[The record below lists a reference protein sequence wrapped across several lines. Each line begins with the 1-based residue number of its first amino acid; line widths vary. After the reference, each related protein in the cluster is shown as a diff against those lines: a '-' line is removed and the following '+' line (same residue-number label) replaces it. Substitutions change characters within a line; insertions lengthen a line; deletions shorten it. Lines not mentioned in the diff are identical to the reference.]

1 MKIDH
6 STRTY
11 LIFGTMILF
20 ALLLTGRLFFIQI
33 INGKEYEN
41 RADRQYVTQTSN
53 IYNRGLIFFK
63 KKDGTELTAAG
74 LKEGYIIA
82 INPKMISDP
91 LDFYNRLSAVVE
103 LDKESFLGKANK
115 KDDPYEEILRRV
127 TKENVSKIE
136 ALGLKGIN
144 INKEQWRYYPAGR
157 MASHLLG
164 FVGYT
169 GDTLSGVYGL
179 ERYYDDTLSRNDNG
193 LYINFF
199 AEIFSN
205 ITDSIL
211 KVDNTREGN
220 IVLTIEPNVQ
230 TELENILKGIKEK
243 WSSDL
248 VGGIIIDPGNGS
260 VYAIST
266 LPDFDPNNFSDEID
280 PLVFSNPMV
289 ERVYEMG
296 SIIKPLTMAAAID
309 GGGVNINS
317 TYNDKGFVKLDG
329 YRIENFDGKARGVVE
344 IQEILSQ
351 SLNTGAVFL
360 MQSLG
365 KKRFREYM
373 LSYGIGKETGIEI
386 PNETRGLVD
395 NLNST
400 HDIEYATA
408 AFGQG
413 IAMTPIETVRALS
426 VLANNGAMISPFVV
440 DGIDYRIGGKKNTYP
455 DEGEKVLKKETVE
468 EVTRML
474 VKVVDEAL
482 LNGNVA
488 LPRYSIAAK
497 TGTAQIADTVNGGY
511 YDDRY
516 LHSFFGY
523 FPAYEPQF
531 LIFLYNVNPKEVKYS
546 SQTLTYPFMD
556 LVKFLINYYEVQ
568 PDR

>member
-1 MKIDH
+1 MRIDH
-6 STRTY
+6 SIRTY
-11 LIFGTMILF
+11 VIFSIMILF
-20 ALLLTGRLFFIQI
+20 ALLLAGRLFFIQI
-33 INGKEYEN
+33 INGQAYED

-53 IYNRGLIFFK
+53 VYNRGSIFFK
-63 KKDGTELTAAG
+63 KKDGTEFTAAG
-74 LKEGYIIA
+74 LKEGYTIA
-82 INPKMISDP
+82 INPKRVTDTS
-91 LDFYNRLSAVVE
+91 DFYEKLSAIVE
-103 LDKESFLGKANK
+103 LDRELFLKKANK
-115 KDDPYEEILRRV
+115 KEDPYEEILRRV
-127 TKENVSKIE
+127 TEEDVEKIKKLDLE
-136 ALGLKGIN
+136 GIG
-144 INKEQWRYYPAGR
+144 IHKEQWRYYPAGR

-164 FVGYT
+164 FVGYV

-193 LYINFF
+193 LYVNFF
-199 AEIFSN
+199 AEVFSN

-211 KVDNTREGN
+211 RADNTREGD
-220 IVLTIEPNVQ
+220 ITLTVEPSVQ
-230 TELENILKGIKEK
+230 IELEDVLKGIEDK

-248 VGGIIIDPGNGS
+248 VGGVIINPKDGS
-260 VYAIST
+260 VYAISVS
-266 LPDFDPNNFSDEID
+266 PNFDPNNFSDEKD
-280 PLVFSNPMV
+280 HSVFSNPMV

-309 GGGVNINS
+309 GGGVKVGS
-317 TYNDKGFVKLDG
+317 VYNDKGFVKLDG
-329 YRIENFDGKARGVVE
+329 YRIENFDGKARGVVPM
-344 IQEILSQ
+344 QEILSQ
-351 SLNTGAVFL
+351 SLNTGAVYL

-365 KKRFREYM
+365 RDKFREYM
-373 LSYGIGKETGIEI
+373 LSYGMGEETGIEI
-386 PNETRGLVD
+386 PNETRGLVE

-413 IAMTPIETVRALS
+413 IATTPIETVRALS
-426 VLANNGAMISPFVV
+426 ALANDGVLVSPFVV
-440 DGIDYRIGGKKNTYP
+440 DSVDYRIGGKKRTYP
-455 DEGEKVLKKETVE
+455 DEGERVLKKETAE

-482 LNGNVA
+482 LNGEVA

-531 LIFLYNVNPKEVKYS
+531 LIFLYNVNPKEVRYS
-546 SQTLTYPFMD
+546 SQTLAHPFMD
-556 LVKFLINYYEVQ
+556 MVNFLINYYEVQ

>member
-6 STRTY
+6 SIRTY

-20 ALLLTGRLFFIQI
+20 ALLLTGRLFFIQV
-33 INGKEYEN
+33 INGKEYED
-41 RADRQYVTQTSN
+41 RADRQYITQASN
-53 IYNRGLIFFK
+53 VYNRGLIFFK
-63 KKDGTELTAAG
+63 KKDGTEFTAAG

-91 LDFYNRLSAVVE
+91 LDFYDRLSAIVE
-103 LDKESFLGKANK
+103 LDKESFLEKANK

-127 TKENVSKIE
+127 TKENVHEIE
-136 ALGLKGIN
+136 TLDLEGIS
-144 INKEQWRYYPAGR
+144 IHKEQWRYYPAGR

-220 IVLTIEPNVQ
+220 IILTIEPGVQ

-243 WSSDL
+243 WSSDS
-248 VGGIIIDPGNGS
+248 VGGIIIDPRNGS

-266 LPDFDPNNFSDEID
+266 LPDFDPNNFSGEID

-329 YRIENFDGKARGVVE
+329 YRIENFDGKARGVVG

-365 KKRFREYM
+365 KEKFREYM
-373 LSYGIGKETGIEI
+373 LSYGIGEETGIEI

-413 IAMTPIETVRALS
+413 IAMTPIETARALS
-426 VLANNGAMISPFVV
+426 ALANNGALISPFIV
-440 DGIDYRIGGKKNTYP
+440 DSIDYRIGGKKRTYP
-455 DEGEKVLKKETVE
+455 DEGEKVLREKTVE

-531 LIFLYNVNPKEVKYS
+531 LIFLYNVNPKEVRYS